1 MMKKL
6 TLPRPVYLKE
16 PADYQKFQE
25 TLQSICERSLS
36 HDWDWTFKVGG
47 KVHRKLQ
54 TTDKD
59 NLFFEL
65 LQKEEGI
72 KNEKKQIDEE
82 GKIKISPGISDAM
95 GKTGWE
101 RQKLRQEE
109 DRFYKGNLGV
119 SRVKTFCVSEKK
131 FGSGVFL
138 VLKEKTRNCFVL
150 IWSGKWTNGT
160 STT

>member
-36 HDWDWTFKVGG
+36 HDWDWTFKDGG

-59 NLFFEL
+59 NLLFEL
-65 LQKEEGI
+65 LHKEEGI

-82 GKIKISPGISDAM
+82 GKIRISPGISDAM

-101 RQKLRQEE
+101 IQKLRQEE

-119 SRVKTFCVSEKK
+119 FESKDLLCIS
-131 FGSGVFL
+131 
-138 VLKEKTRNCFVL
+138 KEF
-150 IWSGKWTNGT
+150 
-160 STT
+160 